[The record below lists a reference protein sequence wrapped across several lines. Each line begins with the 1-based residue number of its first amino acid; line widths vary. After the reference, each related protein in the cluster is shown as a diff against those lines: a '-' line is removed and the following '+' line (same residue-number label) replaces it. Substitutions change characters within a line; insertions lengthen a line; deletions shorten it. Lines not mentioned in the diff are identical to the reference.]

1 MKRYVKEGYEIL
13 VLDDSIDEFVFQHVT
28 EYEKRK
34 VKSIAKDDLNILD
47 STEIA
52 KKKTAKLKDMYKP
65 LITYFKNHLGEQ
77 VSKVQ
82 VSS

>member
-1 MKRYVKEGYEIL
+1 LKRYVKEGYEIL
-13 VLDDSIDEFVFQHVT
+13 ILDDSIDEFVFQHVT

-47 STEIA
+47 NTEIA

-65 LITYFKNHLGEQ
+65 LIMFFKNHLGEQ